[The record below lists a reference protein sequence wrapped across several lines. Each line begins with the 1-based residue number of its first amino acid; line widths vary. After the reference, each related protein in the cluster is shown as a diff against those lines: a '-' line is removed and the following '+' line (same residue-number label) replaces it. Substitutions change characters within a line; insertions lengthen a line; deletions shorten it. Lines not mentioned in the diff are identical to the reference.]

1 MIENK
6 FNQNKYAQFLNDVMA
21 WVDRVEIF
29 PQCKLNNDFGWVLCE
44 TYLELM

>member
-1 MIENK
+1 MMENT

-29 PQCKLNNDFGWVLCE
+29 PQCKLNNDFG
-44 TYLELM
+44 